1 MSDAA
6 PRLRSGPAAG
16 GLAQSYSYC
25 RRITRAAARN
35 FYFAIFLLPRRKRD
49 ALCALY
55 AFMRHADDISDTPG
69 EAAAKFE
76 RMAAWRASLD
86 RALTGDTSGNPALPA
101 FHDAVSRFSIP
112 PRYLHDLIS
121 GTEMDLSI
129 ASYATFELL
138 CDYCY
143 RVAGTVGLC
152 CTHVFGFREPRALE
166 CAEKLGIA
174 FQLTNILRDVKGD
187 LEMGRVYLPQEDLLR
202 FGCRPADMAGPVT
215 PPLRELLAFQAERAW
230 QFYDEGGELLRLI
243 EEDSRPA
250 LWALARIYSGIL
262 GEIEARGYDVFAPD
276 KVRLST
282 AYKVWV
288 MLRARLG
295 WWSSEHG
302 FQERTHHRRGSRGTL
317 LGRRAG

>member
-1 MSDAA
+1 MPDLA
-6 PRLRSGPAAG
+6 LAG
-16 GLAQSYSYC
+16 SYSHC

-35 FYFAIFLLPRRKRD
+35 FYFAIFLLPRHKRD

-69 EAAAKFE
+69 EASAKLE
-76 RMAAWRASLD
+76 RMAAWRVTLD
-86 RALTGDTSGNPALPA
+86 RALAGDYGGNLALPA
-101 FHDAVSRFSIP
+101 FHDAVTRFSIP

-121 GTEMDLSI
+121 GTEMDLSV

-138 CDYCY
+138 REYCY
-143 RVAGTVGLC
+143 RVAGAVGLC
-152 CTHVFGFREPRALE
+152 CTHVFGFRDPRAIEL
-166 CAEKLGIA
+166 AEKLDIA
-174 FQLTNILRDVKGD
+174 FQLTNILRDIRAD
-187 LEMGRVYLPQEDLLR
+187 FEMDRVYLPQEDLQR
-202 FGCRPADMAGPVT
+202 FECRPEDLAGPVT
-215 PPLRELLAFQAERAW
+215 PPLRELLAFEAERAW
-230 QFYDEGGELLRLI
+230 HFYGEGGELLQLI

-262 GEIEARGYDVFAPD
+262 EEIEARGYDVFAPD

-288 MLRARLG
+288 MVRARLG
-295 WWSSEHG
+295 WWTSQHG
-302 FQERTHHRRGSRGTL
+302 FQERDHHRRGSRGTL

>member
-1 MSDAA
+1 MPDAA
-6 PRLRSGPAAG
+6 LARS
-16 GLAQSYSYC
+16 YVYC

-35 FYFAIFLLPRRKRD
+35 FYFAIFLLPRPKRD

-69 EAAAKFE
+69 DASAKLA
-76 RMAAWRASLD
+76 RMAAWRATLD
-86 RALTGDTSGNPALPA
+86 RALAGDYSGNPVLPA
-101 FHDAVSRFSIP
+101 FHDAVRRYSIP

-138 CDYCY
+138 RKYCY

-152 CTHVFGFREPRALE
+152 CTHVFGFSDPRALE
-166 CAEKLGIA
+166 VAEKLGIA
-174 FQLTNILRDVKGD
+174 FQLTNILRDVRAD
-187 LEMGRVYLPQEDLLR
+187 YEMGRVYLPEEDLR
-202 FGCRPADMAGPVT
+202 QFGCRAADLAGPVT
-215 PPLRELLAFQAERAW
+215 PAMRELLAFEAARAW
-230 QFYDEGGELLRLI
+230 QLFDEGGELLRLI
-243 EEDSRPA
+243 DEDSRPA

-262 GEIEARGYDVFAPD
+262 EEIGARGYDVFAAE

-295 WWSSEHG
+295 WWNSEHG
-302 FQERTHHRRGSRGTL
+302 FQERDHHRRGSRGTL
-317 LGRRAG
+317 LGGRAG

>member
-1 MSDAA
+1 MPDAA
-6 PRLRSGPAAG
+6 
-16 GLAQSYSYC
+16 LALSYSYC

-35 FYFAIFLLPRRKRD
+35 FYFAIFLLPRQKRD

-69 EAAAKFE
+69 EPSAKLE
-76 RMAAWRASLD
+76 RMAAWRATLD
-86 RALTGDTSGNPALPA
+86 RALAGDTAGNPALPA
-101 FHDAVSRFSIP
+101 FYDALSRYKIP
-112 PRYLHDLIS
+112 ARYLHDLIS

-129 ASYATFELL
+129 SSYATFEMLRG
-138 CDYCY
+138 YCY

-152 CTHVFGFREPRALE
+152 CTHVFGFREQRALDL
-166 CAEKLGIA
+166 AEKLGIA
-174 FQLTNILRDVKGD
+174 FQLTNILRDVRVD
-187 LEMGRVYLPQEDLLR
+187 FEMDRVYLPQEDLQR
-202 FGCRPADMAGPVT
+202 FGCRPAELAGPVT
-215 PPLRELLAFQAERAW
+215 PPTRELLAFEAERAW
-230 QFYDEGGELLRLI
+230 QLYDEGGELLRLI
-243 EEDSRPA
+243 DEDSRPA

-262 GEIEARGYDVFAPD
+262 EEIDARGYDVFAAD

-302 FQERTHHRRGSRGTL
+302 FQERDHHRRGSRGTL

>member
-1 MSDAA
+1 MPDAA
-6 PRLRSGPAAG
+6 
-16 GLAQSYSYC
+16 LAQSYSYC

-35 FYFAIFLLPRRKRD
+35 FYFAIFLLPRHKRD

-69 EAAAKFE
+69 EVAAKLE
-76 RMAAWRASLD
+76 GMAAWRATLD
-86 RALTGDTSGNPALPA
+86 RALTGEYSGNPAMPA
-101 FHDAVSRFSIP
+101 VHDAVSRYNIP
-112 PRYLHDLIS
+112 ARYLHDLIS

-129 ASYATFELL
+129 ASYATFEMLRG
-138 CDYCY
+138 YCY

-152 CTHVFGFREPRALE
+152 CTHVFGFQDPRALE
-166 CAEKLGIA
+166 LAEKLGIA
-174 FQLTNILRDVKGD
+174 FQLTNILRDVRAD
-187 LEMGRVYLPQEDLLR
+187 LEMDRVYLPQEDLQR
-202 FGCRPADMAGPVT
+202 FGCRPAELAGPVT
-215 PPLRELLAFQAERAW
+215 PPLRELLAFEADRAW
-230 QFYDEGGELLRLI
+230 QFYEEGGELLRLI
-243 EEDSRPA
+243 DEDSRPA

-262 GEIEARGYDVFAPD
+262 EEIEARGYDVFAPD

-302 FQERTHHRRGSRGTL
+302 FQERHHHRRGSRGTL

>member
-1 MSDAA
+1 MPDA
-6 PRLRSGPAAG
+6 S
-16 GLAQSYSYC
+16 LAESYSYC

-35 FYFAIFLLPRRKRD
+35 FYFAIFLLPRHKRD

-69 EAAAKFE
+69 EAAAKLE
-76 RMAAWRASLD
+76 RMATWRATLD
-86 RALTGDTSGNPALPA
+86 RALAGEYSGNPAMPA
-101 FHDAVSRFSIP
+101 FHDAVSRYKIP
-112 PRYLHDLIS
+112 PRHLHDLIS

-129 ASYATFELL
+129 ASYATFESLHQ
-138 CDYCY
+138 YCY

-152 CTHVFGFREPRALE
+152 CTHVFGFRDPRALE
-166 CAEKLGIA
+166 LAEKLGIA
-174 FQLTNILRDVKGD
+174 FQLTNILRDVRAD
-187 LEMGRVYLPQEDLLR
+187 LEMNRVYLPQEDLQR
-202 FGCRPADMAGPVT
+202 FGCRAEDLRGPVT
-215 PPLRELLAFQAERAW
+215 PPLRELLAFEAERAW
-230 QFYDEGGELLRLI
+230 QLYEEGGELLRLI
-243 EEDSRPA
+243 DKDSRPA

-262 GEIEARGYDVFAPD
+262 AEIEARGYDVFGPE

-302 FQERTHHRRGSRGTL
+302 FQERDHHRRGSRGTL

>member
-6 PRLRSGPAAG
+6 
-16 GLAQSYSYC
+16 LAQSYAYC

-35 FYFAIFLLPRRKRD
+35 FYFAIFLLPRPKRD

-69 EAAAKFE
+69 ESSAKLE
-76 RMAAWRASLD
+76 RMAAWRATLD
-86 RALTGDTSGNPALPA
+86 RSLAGEYAGNLALRA
-101 FHDAVSRFSIP
+101 FRDAVTRYSIP

-129 ASYATFELL
+129 ASYATFEMLRE
-138 CDYCY
+138 YCY

-152 CTHVFGFREPRALE
+152 CTHVFGFTDPRALE
-166 CAEKLGIA
+166 LAEKLGIA
-174 FQLTNILRDVKGD
+174 FQLTNILRDIRAD
-187 LEMGRVYLPQEDLLR
+187 YEMGRVYLPDEDLRR
-202 FGCRPADMAGPVT
+202 FGCHVADLSGPVT
-215 PPLRELLAFQAERAW
+215 PPVRELLAFEASRAW
-230 QFYDEGGELLRLI
+230 QFFDEGGELLQLI
-243 EEDSRPA
+243 DEDSRPA

-262 GEIEARGYDVFAPD
+262 EEIEARGYDVFAAE

-295 WWSSEHG
+295 WWNSEHG
-302 FQERTHHRRGSRGTL
+302 FQERNHRRRGSRGTL
-317 LGRRAG
+317 LGRGAG

>member
-1 MSDAA
+1 MPDVA
-6 PRLRSGPAAG
+6 
-16 GLAQSYSYC
+16 LAQSYSYC

-35 FYFAIFLLPRRKRD
+35 FYFAIFLLPRHKRD

-69 EAAAKFE
+69 EASAKLE
-76 RMAAWRASLD
+76 RMAAWRATLD
-86 RALTGDTSGNPALPA
+86 RALAGEYSGNPAMPA
-101 FHDAVSRFSIP
+101 FHDAVSRYKIP
-112 PRYLHDLIS
+112 SRYLHDLIS

-129 ASYATFELL
+129 TSYATFEMLRG
-138 CDYCY
+138 YCY

-152 CTHVFGFREPRALE
+152 CTHVFGFHDPHALE
-166 CAEKLGIA
+166 LAEKLGIA
-174 FQLTNILRDVKGD
+174 FQLTNILRDVRAD
-187 LEMGRVYLPQEDLLR
+187 LDMNRVYLPQEDLQRFACRAEELR
-202 FGCRPADMAGPVT
+202 GPVT
-215 PPLRELLAFQAERAW
+215 PPLRELLAFETDRAW
-230 QFYDEGGELLRLI
+230 QFYEEGGELLRLI
-243 EEDSRPA
+243 DADSRPA

-262 GEIEARGYDVFAPD
+262 AEIEARGYDVFAPD

-288 MLRARLG
+288 MIRARLG

-302 FQERTHHRRGSRGTL
+302 FQERDHHRRGSRGTL

>member
-1 MSDAA
+1 MPDA
-6 PRLRSGPAAG
+6 S
-16 GLAQSYSYC
+16 LAQSHAYC

-35 FYFAIFLLPRRKRD
+35 FYFAIFLLPRYKRD

-69 EAAAKFE
+69 EAAAKLE
-76 RMAAWRASLD
+76 RMAAWRVALD
-86 RALTGDTSGNPALPA
+86 RALAGEYGGNAAMPA
-101 FHDAVSRFSIP
+101 FHDAVARYKIP

-138 CDYCY
+138 HEYCY

-166 CAEKLGIA
+166 LAEKLGIA
-174 FQLTNILRDVKGD
+174 FQLTNILRDVRAD
-187 LEMGRVYLPQEDLLR
+187 HEMGRVYLPEEDLQR
-202 FGCRPADMAGPVT
+202 FGCRAEDLRGPVT
-215 PPLRELLAFQAERAW
+215 PPLRELLAFEADRAW
-230 QFYDEGGELLRLI
+230 QFYEEGGELLRLI
-243 EEDSRPA
+243 DADSRPA

-262 GEIEARGYDVFAPD
+262 EEIEARGYDVFGAE

-295 WWSSEHG
+295 WWNSEHG
-302 FQERTHHRRGSRGTL
+302 VQKRNHHRRGSRGTL

>member
-1 MSDAA
+1 MPDVA
-6 PRLRSGPAAG
+6 
-16 GLAQSYSYC
+16 LAQSYSYC

-35 FYFAIFLLPRRKRD
+35 FYFAIFLLPRHKRD

-69 EAAAKFE
+69 EVSAKLE
-76 RMAAWRASLD
+76 RMTAWRATLD
-86 RALTGDTSGNPALPA
+86 RALVGDYSGNPAMPA
-101 FHDAVSRFSIP
+101 FHDAVSRYNIP
-112 PRYLHDLIS
+112 ARYLHDLIS

-129 ASYATFELL
+129 ASYATFEMLRG
-138 CDYCY
+138 YCY

-152 CTHVFGFREPRALE
+152 CTHVFGFRDPRALE
-166 CAEKLGIA
+166 LAEKLGIA
-174 FQLTNILRDVKGD
+174 FQLTNILRDVRAD
-187 LEMGRVYLPQEDLLR
+187 LEMDRVYLPQEDLHR
-202 FGCRPADMAGPVT
+202 VGCRAEDLRGPVT
-215 PPLRELLAFQAERAW
+215 PPLRELLAFEAERAW
-230 QFYDEGGELLRLI
+230 QFYEEGGELLRLI
-243 EEDSRPA
+243 DEDSRPA

-262 GEIEARGYDVFAPD
+262 AEIEARGYDVFAPG

-302 FQERTHHRRGSRGTL
+302 FQERDHHRRGSRGTL

>member
-1 MSDAA
+1 MPDVT
-6 PRLRSGPAAG
+6 LV
-16 GLAQSYSYC
+16 QSYAYC

-55 AFMRHADDISDTPG
+55 AFMRHADDISDMPG
-69 EAAAKFE
+69 EPAAKIE
-76 RMAAWRASLD
+76 RMAAWRATLD
-86 RALTGDTSGNPALPA
+86 QALTGEYSGNPVLPA
-101 FHDAVSRFSIP
+101 FHDAVARFKIP
-112 PRYLHDLIS
+112 PRFLHDLIS

-129 ASYATFELL
+129 SSYETFERLRE
-138 CDYCY
+138 YCY

-166 CAEKLGIA
+166 LAEKLGIA
-174 FQLTNILRDVKGD
+174 FQLTNILRDVRAD
-187 LEMGRVYLPQEDLLR
+187 LEMNRVYLPQEDLQR
-202 FGCRPADMAGPVT
+202 FGCGASELAGPVT
-215 PPLRELLAFQAERAW
+215 PSLRELLGFEAERAW
-230 QFYDEGGELLRLI
+230 QFYEEGGELLRLI
-243 EEDSRPA
+243 DEDSRPA
-250 LWALARIYSGIL
+250 LWALACIYSGIL
-262 GEIEARGYDVFAPD
+262 EEIEARGYDVFAPE

-302 FQERTHHRRGSRGTL
+302 FLERHHHRRGSRGTL